1 MARIPNVNIRSDPGN
16 MMSGSMNFYIR
27 VDGRKARRVQHFLDE
42 FPGEVYIGSYE
53 GALKFAKKLHQ
64 LVRRCLR
71 TGTPPKGVSWPPHSE
86 FTTKSLGAHKL
97 LNLTGFYMR
106 SIKIMD
112 QGPVSTIAVGL
123 PKGLKRPSSAKGSHR
138 LTMKQIAQILEYG
151 GNKVPARPLWRPA
164 FNEIGGNARLK
175 KDITQGIRKK
185 IRSSIVALEKS
196 SIYLNPPSRGKLSWD
211 DIIPMGPIKKPTFKD
226 PGPSDLDEIFNTPW
240 SEVLAKRNK
249 K

>member
-1 MARIPNVNIRSDPGN
+1 MARIPNVNIRSDPDN

-71 TGTPPKGVSWPPHSE
+71 TGTPPKGVSWPPHAAS
-86 FTTKSLGAHKL
+86 TVKRLGPHKL
-97 LNLTGFYMR
+97 LHLTGFYMR

-112 QGPVSTIAVGL
+112 QGPGSTISVGL
-123 PKGLKRPSSAKGSHR
+123 PKGLKRPSSAKGSSSI
-138 LTMKQIAQILEYG
+138 TMKHIAQILEYG
-151 GNKVPARPLWRPA
+151 GPKIPARPLWRPA

-175 KDITQGIRKK
+175 KDITQGIGKRMRAA
-185 IRSSIVALEKS
+185 IIALEKASIPGLGYSGS
-196 SIYLNPPSRGKLSWD
+196 SSSSRYRGDW
-211 DIIPMGPIKKPTFKD
+211 GNF
-226 PGPSDLDEIFNTPW
+226 
-240 SEVLAKRNK
+240 
-249 K
+249 